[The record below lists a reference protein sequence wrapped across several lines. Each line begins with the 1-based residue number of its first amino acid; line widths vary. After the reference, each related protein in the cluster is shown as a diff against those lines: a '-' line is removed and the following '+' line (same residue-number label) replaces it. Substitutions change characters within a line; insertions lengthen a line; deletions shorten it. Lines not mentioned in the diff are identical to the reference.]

1 MKTRKIPLIL
11 LTISFLALL
20 ILACGKGYKTPADI
34 DDKVAWLN
42 AESAMPI
49 FPFGTNPIYMMFHS
63 ADCPVTNDMLDKV
76 FSRPEIIKYL
86 NDNFTCI
93 SVMPDSID
101 SVRFVGEMATG
112 KKLLEVFKVEG
123 YPSHY
128 FFNPQGYLKTAHTGF
143 IELRVF
149 KQLLKYV
156 AEGYIEKYDLPAFLK
171 MPEAQLDT
179 IYGEF

>member
-1 MKTRKIPLIL
+1 MKTKYFLPILMTVLFLSIL
-11 LTISFLALL
+11 L
-20 ILACGKGYKTPADI
+20 LACGKGFKTPADI
-34 DDKVAWLN
+34 KDKVAWLD

-63 ADCPVTNDMLDKV
+63 ADCPVTNAMLDEI
-76 FSRPEIIKYL
+76 FSRPEMIKYL
-86 NDNFTCI
+86 NENFTCI

-101 SVRFVGEMATG
+101 SVRFVGEVATG

-128 FFNPQGYLKTAHTGF
+128 FFNAQGFLKTAHTGY
-143 IELRVF
+143 IKLRVF

-156 AEGYIEKYDLPAFLK
+156 AEGYIEKYTLPVFLE

>member
-1 MKTRKIPLIL
+1 MKTKYSLPIL
-11 LTISFLALL
+11 LTVLFLSILL
-20 ILACGKGYKTPADI
+20 LACGKGYKTPADI
-34 DDKVAWLN
+34 KDKVAWLD

-63 ADCPVTNDMLDKV
+63 SDCPVTNAMLDKI
-76 FSRPEIIKYL
+76 FSRHEMIKYL
-86 NDNFTCI
+86 NENFTCI

-101 SVRFVGEMATG
+101 SVRFVGEVATG
-112 KKLLEVFKVEG
+112 KKLLEVFKVTG

-128 FFNPQGYLKTAHTGF
+128 FFNAQGFLKTAHTGY

-156 AEGYIEKYDLPAFLK
+156 AEGYIEKYTLPVFLE

-179 IYGEF
+179 IYGEW

>member
-1 MKTRKIPLIL
+1 MQRKY
-11 LTISFLALL
+11 FYQGLL
-20 ILACGKGYKTPADI
+20 IVSILAIIILGCGKDFKTPADI
-34 DDKVAWLN
+34 KDKVAWLD
-42 AESAMPI
+42 AESAMPL

-63 ADCPVTNDMLDKV
+63 ADCPVTNAMLDEI
-76 FSRPEIIKYL
+76 FSRPEMIKYL
-86 NDNFTCI
+86 NEHFTCI

-112 KKLLEVFKVEG
+112 KRLLEAFKVEG

-128 FFNPQGYLKTAHTGF
+128 FFNAQGFLKTAHTGY

-156 AEGYIEKYDLPAFLK
+156 AEGYVEKYTLPEFME
-171 MPEAQLDT
+171 MPEAKLDT
-179 IYGEF
+179 IYGEW

>member
-1 MKTRKIPLIL
+1 MNKNIFSPIL
-11 LTISFLALL
+11 LTISLLVIL

-34 DDKVAWLN
+34 SDKVAWLDG
-42 AESAMPI
+42 ESALPM
-49 FPFGTNPIYMMFHS
+49 FPFGTNPMYMMFHS
-63 ADCPVTNDMLDKV
+63 ADCPVTNDMLDEI

-86 NDNFTCI
+86 NNNFTCI

-101 SVRFVGEMATG
+101 SVRFVGEIATG

-128 FFNPQGYLKTAHTGF
+128 FFNAQGNLKTAHTGF

-156 AEGYIEKYDLPAFLK
+156 AEGYMEKYTLPVFLK
-171 MPEAQLDT
+171 MPEAKLDT
-179 IYGEF
+179 IYGEW

>member
-1 MKTRKIPLIL
+1 MNTKYFSQLFL
-11 LTISFLALL
+11 LVSVIALL
-20 ILACGKGYKTPADI
+20 ILGCGKDYKTPADI
-34 DDKVAWLN
+34 EDKVAWLD
-42 AESAMPI
+42 AKSAMPM

-101 SVRFVGEMATG
+101 SVRFVGEVATG
-112 KKLLEVFKVEG
+112 KRLLEVFKVEG

-128 FFNPQGYLKTAHTGF
+128 FFNAQGFLKTAHTGF
-143 IELRVF
+143 IELPVF

-156 AEGYIEKYDLPAFLK
+156 AEGYIEKYTLPVYLE

-179 IYGEF
+179 VYGEW

>member
-1 MKTRKIPLIL
+1 MKTKKTFLIL
-11 LTISFLALL
+11 LTFSFIIIL
-20 ILACGKGYKTPADI
+20 ILACGKDYKTAADI
-34 DDKVAWLN
+34 EDKVAWLD

-63 ADCPVTNDMLDKV
+63 ADCPITNDMLDEI

-86 NDNFTCI
+86 NENFTCI

-101 SVRFVGEMATG
+101 SVRFVGELATG

-128 FFNPQGYLKTAHTGF
+128 FFDAQGFLKTAHSGF

-149 KQLLKYV
+149 KQLLKYI
-156 AEGYIEKYDLPAFLK
+156 AEGYIEKYDLPEYLEL
-171 MPEAQLDT
+171 PEARLDT